1 MLVQS
6 WAGLYPD
13 EMQVVVIEGVW
24 TMLNTA
30 TQLLVSMPTSGKLR
44 LQKIRSMKAPV
55 RERAAKGAET
65 WRLTRKQRN

>member
-1 MLVQS
+1 MLVQY
-6 WAGLYPD
+6 WASLNP
-13 EMQVVVIEGVW
+13 EEIQEVVMEGVW
-24 TMLNTA
+24 AMVNAA

-65 WRLTRKQRN
+65 WRLTKQRN